1 MEGFGDFVRSSLLP
15 RALEECED
23 PDGEDAAGS
32 EAECEVDGV
41 DVHGV
46 EEIVEECEV
55 VRYNSS

>member
-1 MEGFGDFVRSSLLP
+1 MEGFSDFVRASLLP

-41 DVHGV
+41 DVHVV
-46 EEIVEECEV
+46 EEECEV
-55 VRYNSS
+55 VRL